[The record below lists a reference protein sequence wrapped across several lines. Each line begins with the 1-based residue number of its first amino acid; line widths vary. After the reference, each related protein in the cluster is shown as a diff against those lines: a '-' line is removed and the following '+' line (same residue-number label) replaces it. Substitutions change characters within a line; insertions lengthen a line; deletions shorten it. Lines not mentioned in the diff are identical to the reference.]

1 MGLSIWGTLSSV
13 LDMLSCWDDHWRIA
27 VLSLTVTSLN
37 SSFWD
42 RGVRPADFADSE
54 ERKCWIEVVISEA
67 VRVVARK
74 AVADIASR
82 ISSDASFM
90 IIEAGM
96 VQLLVVGQ
104 PVVVRSA
111 GSSVGGG
118 FLLPVLGGG
127 SPRLAM
133 SLRGVGW
140 KQVGFGMQ
148 ASKTNV

>member
-74 AVADIASR
+74 AVVR
-82 ISSDASFM
+82 IM
-90 IIEAGM
+90 KHR
-96 VQLLVVGQ
+96 VG
-104 PVVVRSA
+104 VA
-111 GSSVGGG
+111 A
-118 FLLPVLGGG
+118 FLD
-127 SPRLAM
+127 M
-133 SLRGVGW
+133 
-140 KQVGFGMQ
+140 
-148 ASKTNV
+148 